1 MKIMCLIPLLANISN
16 RNAHHLALFRIL
28 LLDQEARTTSK
39 VLPRWQVR
47 IFRALIASKEQRSK
61 DRRSDDDNSH
71 DKEDQGAEQ

>member
-1 MKIMCLIPLLANISN
+1 M
-16 RNAHHLALFRIL
+16 ALFRIL